1 MGQVKVRQQA
11 SAKGAVRQ
19 AGRASAPTVAAS
31 RQEACRYIETM
42 AAEMAEL
49 AYSNN
54 LDAVAVACDVV
65 REIAAGNVRSKARWP
80 EGKGN
85 GKFAGANGTPIR

>member
-1 MGQVKVRQQA
+1 MAQL
-11 SAKGAVRQ
+11 
-19 AGRASAPTVAAS
+19 
-31 RQEACRYIETM
+31 AC
-42 AAEMAEL
+42 
-49 AYSNN
+49 SNN

-85 GKFAGANGTPIR
+85 GKFAGANGTSVSRPR